1 MFNLRTENG
10 KHIVTHNG
18 KEFKFHTMR
27 IALIFIKFMK
37 EKKEN
42 GI

>member
-10 KHIVTHNG
+10 KHIVTHKG
-18 KEFKFHTMR
+18 KTFKFNTMR
-27 IALIFIKFMK
+27 IALIFIKMIK
-37 EKKEN
+37 EKEN

>member
-1 MFNLRTENG
+1 MFNLRRENG

-18 KEFKFHTMR
+18 KEFKFNTMR
-27 IALIFIKFMK
+27 IALIFIKMIK
-37 EKKEN
+37 EKEN